1 VEFYSPRCGAC
12 RSLAPAWTKVAT
24 SLKGVVKVAAVNC
37 EQHQALCRERVCAL
51 VPRVPACFVCTPA
64 VCLPA
69 VCLPAVPVY
78 LSTCLSAL
86 CLFAF
91 PVSICLSIC
100 LPAYFY
106 THTTRHSPTAQGVQ
120 AYPTLL
126 ALQPGGKKWQEY
138 GGNSHG
144 AGALSTWATGLL
156 GKASAQ
162 LANADDTAALLS
174 RCGGGAAAAR
184 GRRSSS
190 SSSSSS
196 SAAQQQGS
204 WGVCLV
210 LVSSRD
216 GDAPPLWRS
225 LAAAFKGK
233 AALGHAAAGG
243 AAAAALGAPAVLA
256 PGERS
261 AVITICNGD
270 VRTAERYTGGVCGGG
285 PDGRVHVLSDDVPP
299 SPLSPPHRHSHGRT
313 QWLYTPF
320 VRHVCSLNSRLCL
333 NSLLSSSPS
342 CALAGTMKSDPLQRH
357 ISGYSGGRK
366 CASQV
371 CHWMCHIACSATT
384 PAHAQTYHLALP
396 SHHSKPHLS
405 THTRTRA
412 AVLPVRRWCWMPPR
426 TCPPSGWCSSR
437 RSPHQRGSPALAARK
452 RQTTLPR
459 CVAGWT
465 RSSSSSSPG
474 RQG

>member
-1 VEFYSPRCGAC
+1 MCLGASC
-12 RSLAPAWTKVAT
+12 TCL
-24 SLKGVVKVAAVNC
+24 L
-37 EQHQALCRERVCAL
+37 
-51 VPRVPACFVCTPA
+51 CTPA

-69 VCLPAVPVY
+69 VYPCCVCVC
-78 LSTCLSAL
+78 LSTCLPVCLLYVCLLSLYLSA
-86 CLFAF
+86 
-91 PVSICLSIC
+91 CLSAC
-100 LPAYFY
+100 LPTSAHTPLA
-106 THTTRHSPTAQGVQ
+106 THPLRGVQGVQ

-162 LANADDTAALLS
+162 LASADDTAALLS

-270 VRTAERYTGGVCGGG
+270 VRTAERYTGGVCVWGLTGA
-285 PDGRVHVLSDDVPP
+285 
-299 SPLSPPHRHSHGRT
+299 
-313 QWLYTPF
+313 
-320 VRHVCSLNSRLCL
+320 C
-333 NSLLSSSPS
+333 
-342 CALAGTMKSDPLQRH
+342 
-357 ISGYSGGRK
+357 
-366 CASQV
+366 
-371 CHWMCHIACSATT
+371 MCC
-384 PAHAQTYHLALP
+384 Q
-396 SHHSKPHLS
+396 
-405 THTRTRA
+405 
-412 AVLPVRRWCWMPPR
+412 M
-426 TCPPSGWCSSR
+426 TCPPLP
-437 RSPHQRGSPALAARK
+437 SPRLTG
-452 RQTTLPR
+452 
-459 CVAGWT
+459 T
-465 RSSSSSSPG
+465 RTDAHNGCTPLLCAMCAH
-474 RQG
+474 